1 MRSFSR
7 ARTETKEEGQEGTRA
22 TARAPAAGG
31 APPPPPLLPHQ
42 YAEAIPRRR
51 VRIEVTT
58 TEARRQPRA
67 MTMVPAMYPSRA
79 IAQSSQGMAQSQ

>member
-22 TARAPAAGG
+22 TARVPLR
-31 APPPPPLLPHQ
+31 PLLPHQ

>member
-7 ARTETKEEGQEGTRA
+7 ARTETKEEGPAG
-22 TARAPAAGG
+22 ARAPGRG
-31 APPPPPLLPHQ
+31 PPSPHQ

>member
-7 ARTETKEEGQEGTRA
+7 ARTETKEEGPEGGGG
-22 TARAPAAGG
+22 PGAG
-31 APPPPPLLPHQ
+31 ALLPLLPHQ